1 MSQQPEFRHIPV
13 EERFSRGRTYARLV
27 RISAVALPIFIMVS
41 IVVVLPRTGPPES
54 HSIQPTAKPLVTPET
69 ISYIALIGAA
79 VSVVTLV
86 VSALGT
92 ASAVTLGWRADR
104 RQSEELKLK
113 IQQMELQIA
122 EMRKKSDETPN

>member
-1 MSQQPEFRHIPV
+1 VHL
-13 EERFSRGRTYARLV
+13 FSGQNVQRK
-27 RISAVALPIFIMVS
+27 
-41 IVVVLPRTGPPES
+41 GPPERRANGPAYFCFHPS
-54 HSIQPTAKPLVTPET
+54 GQPWQSEFDEGDNET

-122 EMRKKSDETPN
+122 EMRRKADAGGLTTN